1 MNTAVNQSLDLVEAR
16 QLCKDLEYLCED
28 KSYLEEII
36 DEYVYLVAKYDP
48 ARLEVLQEYVIN
60 ELKSDF

>member
-36 DEYVYLVAKYDP
+36 DEYVY
-48 ARLEVLQEYVIN
+48 
-60 ELKSDF
+60 